1 MIISLAKSAFC
12 DIFTFTWQ
20 LLESIIYGGIIC
32 QKKLRKLPNLAWV
45 SLGNICANLINILNK
60 IIYSQEFLC
69 RYRKSKTNF
78 SRKPFLT
85 FPTLI
90 IFMMNLLKGSIQDEL
105 KRFFQ
110 ALDSK
115 DLPDKEITAGA
126 FTRARKK
133 LSFNAFIELSR
144 IVVNYFYKHF
154 PHKKWFGFRL
164 VAVDGSTVKV
174 PRTEETIK
182 HFGRWKTKNGNDR
195 PLARMSQLL
204 DVLNGVIIDA
214 IISPKKT
221 GERRLAI
228 QHLDHLG
235 EGDLLLCDRG
245 YPAFWLFAL
254 LLSRKVHFCIRVT
267 TGHWNEISKFN
278 SSRNSEDVVVFN
290 PTVGALH
297 ERYKLGINVLPLPL
311 RLIRVELP
319 SGEVEILITS
329 LLDKNEFPREIFKD
343 LYAKRWPIEEKYK
356 VAKCRIQI
364 ENFSGKSVEAIYQD
378 FYAKLFTLNLTA
390 ALIHPVHEMARTE
403 YQGRKFKYHVNL
415 SQALSKMKHTVAVL
429 FNRPNR
435 EIEGI
440 IIKLFKLFLDSV
452 LPLRPG
458 RKSPRKKGPKQQG
471 YHMSYKQLA

>member
-1 MIISLAKSAFC
+1 VIC
-12 DIFTFTWQ
+12 DIFTPIWRVP
-20 LLESIIYGGIIC
+20 ESITFGGKLC
-32 QKKLRKLPNLAWV
+32 QRKFRKLLNLARL

-60 IIYSQEFLC
+60 IIYSQEFLY

-78 SRKPFLT
+78 NRKPILT

-90 IFMMNLLKGSIQDEL
+90 VFMMNLLKGSIQDEL

-110 ALDSK
+110 ALESK
-115 DLPDKEITAGA
+115 DVPDKEITAGA

-133 LSFNAFIELSR
+133 LSFNAFIELNR
-144 IVVNYFYKHF
+144 IMVNYFYKYF
-154 PHKKWFGFRL
+154 PQKKWNGLRL
-164 VAVDGSTVKV
+164 VAIDGSTVKV

-182 HFGRWKTKNGNDR
+182 HFGRWKTRNGNDR
-195 PLARMSQLL
+195 PLARISQLL

-221 GERRLAI
+221 GERQLAI

-254 LLSRKVHFCIRVT
+254 LLSRKIHFCIRVT
-267 TGHWNEISKFN
+267 TGHWNEICKFN
-278 SSRNSEDVVVFN
+278 SSGKIEDIVVFN
-290 PTVGALH
+290 PTITSW
-297 ERYKLGINVLPLPL
+297 RDCQKRGIPVSPLPL

-319 SGEVEILITS
+319 SGEVEILVTS
-329 LLDKNEFPREIFKD
+329 LLDMKEFPHEIFKD
-343 LYAKRWPIEEKYK
+343 LYANRWPIEEKYK
-356 VAKCRIQI
+356 TVKCRIQI

-390 ALIHPVHEMARTE
+390 ALIHPVQEMAKTE
-403 YQGRKFKYHVNL
+403 YQNRKFKYHVNL
-415 SQALSKMKHTVAVL
+415 SQSLSKMKHTVAIL
-429 FNRPNR
+429 FNRPNC

-440 IIKLFKLFLDSV
+440 INKLFKLFLDSV
-452 LPLRPG
+452 LPGRPG
-458 RKSPRKKGPKQQG
+458 RKSPRKKGPKLQG
-471 YHMSYKQLA
+471 YHMPYKQLA